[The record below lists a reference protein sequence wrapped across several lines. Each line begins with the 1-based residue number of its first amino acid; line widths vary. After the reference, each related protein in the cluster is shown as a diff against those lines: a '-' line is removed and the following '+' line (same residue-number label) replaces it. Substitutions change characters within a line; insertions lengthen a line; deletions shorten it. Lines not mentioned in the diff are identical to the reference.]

1 MSFRARA
8 DSFGFATFNEA
19 ASSGGTS
26 GCTMQSPY
34 DARFLSCPICLD
46 PRPMGNEARRLYGGW
61 VCRDCASSFATRRAV
76 AYVID
81 CTILLMLVF
90 VASLFTSFA
99 SIPGWSA
106 IVASKLNIA
115 NYVSY
120 ALIHVVFALKDSFR
134 GKSPGK
140 SFSNLTVVDEETR
153 QPIGLAQSLKR
164 NLWMVVPCL
173 WIVAAFQVGRGR
185 RLGDRWA
192 KTRVIWDNHRGDP
205 PFEDREGVCFN
216 CNYDL
221 SGAPGRRCPEC
232 GANRPGVDPHPLRF

>member
-1 MSFRARA
+1 MH
-8 DSFGFATFNEA
+8 T
-19 ASSGGTS
+19 
-26 GCTMQSPY
+26 PY

-46 PRPMGNEARRLYGGW
+46 PRPMGIYARRLYDGW

-106 IVASKLNIA
+106 IVALNLNIA
-115 NYVSY
+115 NYISY
-120 ALIHVVFALKDSFR
+120 AVIHVGFAMKDSIR

-140 SFSNLTVVDEETR
+140 HFSNLTVVDEETR
-153 QPIGLAQSLKR
+153 QPVGFAQSLKR

-173 WIVAAFQVGRGR
+173 WMIAAFQMRRGH

-192 KTRVIWDNHRGDP
+192 KTRVIWDHHRDDP
-205 PFEDREGVCFN
+205 PFEDREGVCLN

-232 GANRPGVDPHPLRF
+232 GEERRSINSRRCGF